1 MWLGMMLFVMVI
13 FLMVGEIT
21 GMSMTYVYTIGVGGV
36 VCVW

>member
-1 MWLGMMLFVMVI
+1 MMLFVIVI

-21 GMSMTYVYTIGVGGV
+21 GMGMSYVYTIGVGGV